1 MCSAIRSRGRQI
13 PKHQLPT
20 LVAAWREFLA
30 IGQIISTERI
40 SPLQVTGEGGRAG
53 CALIGVS
60 FDAWR
65 ATIYHT
71 RPMTTE
77 DLIHELLHV
86 AHPLWTE
93 AHVLHETDR
102 LWRPGLRIPAP
113 DSAFKPGAARA
124 A

>member
-13 PKHQLPT
+13 PRHQLPT
-20 LVAAWREFLA
+20 VLAAWRAFLVIA
-30 IGQIISTERI
+30 QTITTERI
-40 SPLQVTGEGGRAG
+40 SPMQVTGEDGRAG

-60 FDAWR
+60 FDARR

-93 AHVLHETDR
+93 GHVVHETDR
-102 LWRPGLRIPAP
+102 LWRPGLRVPAP
-113 DSAFKPGAARA
+113 DSASDPEATRA